1 MANQRENR
9 TFAPMKRFILML
21 MVMLGGTLGMQA
33 QELRALLLELDRCV
47 ERKQS
52 YRAERH
58 ERIDSLRQQMENAP
72 DALLMEVYEA
82 MVQAYSHFQ
91 TDSALFYLDKLNEL
105 QEVKDNPQKHTQV
118 ALERAEQLAI
128 MGAYSDAEVIVQKLN
143 TAEMEQKERTRY
155 YHVCRTI
162 YGWMAD
168 YMSSTPSLSKELR
181 HKTDL
186 YRDSIIQT
194 DSDPLSRDIVKAD
207 QLLAKGKAE
216 EAKRLIERYID
227 HVEKEQ
233 KSYVH
238 YILADVYRQKNNTKE
253 EMRHLA
259 LVAIE
264 DLRRGVTEYAAL
276 PLLAT
281 KLKEQGEV
289 ERAYNYLF
297 CSLED
302 ANFCNAKLRSM
313 EISEVFPIIEKS
325 YKQKERMARQTER
338 ALLLGVT
345 VMMIMLVLAVLYL
358 RSQMHKLTQTRHQ
371 LSIAN
376 DQLEQANRLL
386 GMRNDTLLESNTMLQ
401 QMDRVKEEYIALFLD
416 RCQKYLSA
424 LEKYRKSLLKLAKS
438 NQQSELMKKL
448 KDDALIEAEQEKLY
462 ADFDEAFLD
471 LHPHFVEKFN
481 ALLRPEERLT
491 PKRHERLN
499 TELRIFALI
508 RLGVTDTAQ
517 IAQFL
522 DYSMPTI
529 YNYRSRIRNK
539 SIYSKEEF
547 DKKLM
552 EL

>member
-1 MANQRENR
+1 
-9 TFAPMKRFILML
+9 
-21 MVMLGGTLGMQA
+21 
-33 QELRALLLELDRCV
+33 
-47 ERKQS
+47 
-52 YRAERH
+52 
-58 ERIDSLRQQMENAP
+58 
-72 DALLMEVYEA
+72 
-82 MVQAYSHFQ
+82 
-91 TDSALFYLDKLNEL
+91 
-105 QEVKDNPQKHTQV
+105 
-118 ALERAEQLAI
+118 
-128 MGAYSDAEVIVQKLN
+128 
-143 TAEMEQKERTRY
+143 
-155 YHVCRTI
+155 
-162 YGWMAD
+162 
-168 YMSSTPSLSKELR
+168 
-181 HKTDL
+181 
-186 YRDSIIQT
+186 
-194 DSDPLSRDIVKAD
+194 
-207 QLLAKGKAE
+207 
-216 EAKRLIERYID
+216 
-227 HVEKEQ
+227 
-233 KSYVH
+233 
-238 YILADVYRQKNNTKE
+238 
-253 EMRHLA
+253 
-259 LVAIE
+259 
-264 DLRRGVTEYAAL
+264 
-276 PLLAT
+276 
-281 KLKEQGEV
+281 
-289 ERAYNYLF
+289 
-297 CSLED
+297 
-302 ANFCNAKLRSM
+302 
-313 EISEVFPIIEKS
+313 
-325 YKQKERMARQTER
+325 
-338 ALLLGVT
+338 
-345 VMMIMLVLAVLYL
+345 MMIMLVLAVLYL

>member
-1 MANQRENR
+1 
-9 TFAPMKRFILML
+9 MKRLIIIFV
-21 MVMLGGTLGMQA
+21 VMLAGTFSIQA
-33 QELRALLLELDRCV
+33 QELRTLLLELDKCV
-47 ERKQS
+47 EKKET
-52 YRAERH
+52 YRAERY
-58 ERIDSLRQQMENAP
+58 ERIDSLRQQVETVQGAQ
-72 DALLMEVYEA
+72 LLEVYEA
-82 MVQAYSHFQ
+82 MYQTYSHFQ
-91 TDSALFYLDKLNEL
+91 TDSALFYLDKMNQLTEL
-105 QEVKDNPQKHTQV
+105 QEDPQKRTWV
-118 ALERAEQLAI
+118 ALNMAEQLAI
-128 MGAYSDAEVIVQKLN
+128 MGAYSDAEDKVKKLN
-143 TAEMEQKERTRY
+143 TTDMNQEERTRY

-186 YRDSIIQT
+186 YRDSIIST
-194 DSDPLSRDIVKAD
+194 DTDPLSRDIVRAD
-207 QLLAKGKAE
+207 HLLANGKRD
-216 EAKRLIERYID
+216 EAKQLIENYLP
-227 HVEKEQ
+227 HAEKEQ

-238 YILADVYRQKNNTKE
+238 YILSEIYRQQNNSTE
-253 EMRHLA
+253 QMRHLA

-264 DLRRGVTEYAAL
+264 DLKRGVTEYAAL

-297 CSLED
+297 CSMED
-302 ANFCNAKLRSM
+302 ANFCNAKLRTM

-325 YKQKERMARQTER
+325 YKQKERLARQTER
-338 ALLLGVT
+338 GLLLGVS
-345 VMMIMLVLAVLYL
+345 VMTIMLVLVVLYL
-358 RSQMHKLTQTRHQ
+358 RSQMHKLSQTRQQ
-371 LSIAN
+371 LSVAN

-386 GMRNDTLLESNTMLQ
+386 GQRNDTLQESNAMLQ

-416 RCQKYLSA
+416 RCRTYLSA

-438 NQQSELMKKL
+438 NQSAELMKKL
-448 KDDALIEAEQEKLY
+448 KDDTLIEEEQQKLY
-462 ADFDEAFLD
+462 NEFDEAFLD
-471 LHPHFVEKFN
+471 LHPDFVERFN

-529 YNYRSRIRNK
+529 YNYRSRIRSK
-539 SIYSKEEF
+539 SIYPKEEF
-547 DKKLM
+547 EEKLM

>member
-1 MANQRENR
+1 
-9 TFAPMKRFILML
+9 MKRLIIIFV
-21 MVMLGGTLGMQA
+21 VMLAVTFSIQA
-33 QELRALLLELDRCV
+33 QELRTLLLELDKCV
-47 ERKQS
+47 EKKET
-52 YRAERH
+52 YRAERY
-58 ERIDSLRQQMENAP
+58 ERIDSLRQQVETVQGAQ
-72 DALLMEVYEA
+72 LLEVYEA
-82 MVQAYSHFQ
+82 MYQTYSHFQ
-91 TDSALFYLDKLNEL
+91 TDSALFYLDKMNQLTEL
-105 QEVKDNPQKHTQV
+105 QEDPQKRTWV
-118 ALERAEQLAI
+118 ALNMAEQLAI
-128 MGAYSDAEVIVQKLN
+128 MGAYSDAEDKVKKLN
-143 TAEMEQKERTRY
+143 TTDMNQEERTRY

-186 YRDSIIQT
+186 YRDSIIST
-194 DSDPLSRDIVKAD
+194 DTDPLSRDIVRAD
-207 QLLAKGKAE
+207 HLLANGKRD
-216 EAKRLIERYID
+216 EAKQLIENYLP
-227 HVEKEQ
+227 HAEKEQ

-238 YILADVYRQKNNTKE
+238 FILSEIYRQQNNSTE
-253 EMRHLA
+253 QMRHLA

-264 DLRRGVTEYAAL
+264 DLKRGVTEYAAL

-297 CSLED
+297 CSMED
-302 ANFCNAKLRSM
+302 ANFCNAKLRTM

-325 YKQKERMARQTER
+325 YKQKERLARQTER
-338 ALLLGVT
+338 GLLLGVS
-345 VMMIMLVLAVLYL
+345 VMTIMLVLVVLYL
-358 RSQMHKLTQTRHQ
+358 RSQMHKLSQTRQQ
-371 LSIAN
+371 LSVAN

-386 GMRNDTLLESNTMLQ
+386 GQRNDTLQESNAMLQ

-416 RCQKYLSA
+416 RCRTYLSA

-438 NQQSELMKKL
+438 NQSAELMKKL
-448 KDDALIEAEQEKLY
+448 KDDTLIEEEQQKLY
-462 ADFDEAFLD
+462 NEFDEAFLD
-471 LHPHFVEKFN
+471 LHPHFVERFN

-529 YNYRSRIRNK
+529 YNYRSRIRSK
-539 SIYSKEEF
+539 SIYPKEEF
-547 DKKLM
+547 EEKLM

>member
-1 MANQRENR
+1 
-9 TFAPMKRFILML
+9 MKRFILML

>member
-1 MANQRENR
+1 
-9 TFAPMKRFILML
+9 MKRLIIIFV
-21 MVMLGGTLGMQA
+21 VMLAGTFSIQA
-33 QELRALLLELDRCV
+33 QELRTLLLELDKCV
-47 ERKQS
+47 EKKET

-58 ERIDSLRQQMENAP
+58 ERIDSLRQQVETVQGAQ
-72 DALLMEVYEA
+72 LLEVYEA
-82 MVQAYSHFQ
+82 MYQTYSHFQ
-91 TDSALFYLDKLNEL
+91 TDSALFYLDKMNQLTEL
-105 QEVKDNPQKHTQV
+105 QEDPQKRTWV
-118 ALERAEQLAI
+118 ALNMAEQLAI
-128 MGAYSDAEVIVQKLN
+128 MGAYSDAEDKVKKLN
-143 TAEMEQKERTRY
+143 TTDMNQEERTRY

-168 YMSSTPSLSKELR
+168 YLSSTPSLSKELR

-186 YRDSIIQT
+186 YRDSIIST
-194 DSDPLSRDIVKAD
+194 DTDPLSRDIVRAD
-207 QLLAKGKAE
+207 HLLANGKRDEAKQLLENYLPHA
-216 EAKRLIERYID
+216 
-227 HVEKEQ
+227 EKEQ

-238 YILADVYRQKNNTKE
+238 YILSEIYRQQNNSTE
-253 EMRHLA
+253 QMRHLA

-264 DLRRGVTEYAAL
+264 DLKRGVTEYAAL

-297 CSLED
+297 CSMED
-302 ANFCNAKLRSM
+302 ANFCNAKLRTM

-325 YKQKERMARQTER
+325 YKQKERLARQTER
-338 ALLLGVT
+338 GLLLGVS
-345 VMMIMLVLAVLYL
+345 VMTIMLVLVVLYL
-358 RSQMHKLTQTRHQ
+358 RSQMHKLSQTRQQ
-371 LSIAN
+371 LSVAN

-386 GMRNDTLLESNTMLQ
+386 GQRNDTLQESNAMLH

-416 RCQKYLSA
+416 RCRTYLSA

-438 NQQSELMKKL
+438 NQSAELMKKL
-448 KDDALIEAEQEKLY
+448 KDDTLIEEEQQKLY
-462 ADFDEAFLD
+462 NEFDEAFLD
-471 LHPHFVEKFN
+471 LHPHFVEGFN

-529 YNYRSRIRNK
+529 YNYRSRIRSK
-539 SIYSKEEF
+539 SIYPKEEF
-547 DKKLM
+547 EEKLM

>member
-1 MANQRENR
+1 
-9 TFAPMKRFILML
+9 MKRFILML

-143 TAEMEQKERTRY
+143 TAEMEQEERTRY

-313 EISEVFPIIEKS
+313 EISEMFPIIEKS

-471 LHPHFVEKFN
+471 LHPNFVEKFN

>member
-1 MANQRENR
+1 
-9 TFAPMKRFILML
+9 MKRLIIIFV
-21 MVMLGGTLGMQA
+21 VMLAGTFSIQA
-33 QELRALLLELDRCV
+33 QELRTLLLELDKCV
-47 ERKQS
+47 EKKET

-58 ERIDSLRQQMENAP
+58 ERIDSLRQQVETVQGAQ
-72 DALLMEVYEA
+72 LLEVYEA
-82 MVQAYSHFQ
+82 MYQTYSHFQ
-91 TDSALFYLDKLNEL
+91 TDSALFYLDKMNQLTEL
-105 QEVKDNPQKHTQV
+105 QEDPQKRTWV
-118 ALERAEQLAI
+118 ALNMAEQLAI
-128 MGAYSDAEVIVQKLN
+128 MGAYSDAEDKVKKLN
-143 TAEMEQKERTRY
+143 TTDMNQEERTRY

-186 YRDSIIQT
+186 YRDSIIST
-194 DSDPLSRDIVKAD
+194 DTDPLSRDIVRAD
-207 QLLAKGKAE
+207 HLLANGKRD
-216 EAKRLIERYID
+216 EAKQLIENYLP
-227 HVEKEQ
+227 HAEKEQ

-238 YILADVYRQKNNTKE
+238 YILSEIYRQQNNSTE
-253 EMRHLA
+253 QMRHLA

-264 DLRRGVTEYAAL
+264 DLKRGVTEYAAL

-297 CSLED
+297 CSMED
-302 ANFCNAKLRSM
+302 ANFCNAKLRTM

-325 YKQKERMARQTER
+325 YKQKERLARQTER
-338 ALLLGVT
+338 GLLLGVS
-345 VMMIMLVLAVLYL
+345 VMTIMLVLVVLYL
-358 RSQMHKLTQTRHQ
+358 RSQMHKLSQTRQQ
-371 LSIAN
+371 LSVAN

-386 GMRNDTLLESNTMLQ
+386 GQRNDTLQESNAMLH

-416 RCQKYLSA
+416 RCRTYLSA

-438 NQQSELMKKL
+438 NQSAELMKKL
-448 KDDALIEAEQEKLY
+448 KDDTLIEEEQQKLY
-462 ADFDEAFLD
+462 NEFDEAFLD
-471 LHPHFVEKFN
+471 LHPDFVERFN

-529 YNYRSRIRNK
+529 YNYRSRIRSK
-539 SIYSKEEF
+539 SIYPKEEF
-547 DKKLM
+547 EEKLM

>member
-1 MANQRENR
+1 
-9 TFAPMKRFILML
+9 MKRFILML

-58 ERIDSLRQQMENAP
+58 ERIDSLRRQMENAP

-143 TAEMEQKERTRY
+143 TAEMEQEERTRY

>member
-1 MANQRENR
+1 
-9 TFAPMKRFILML
+9 MKRLIIIFV
-21 MVMLGGTLGMQA
+21 VMLAGTFSIQA
-33 QELRALLLELDRCV
+33 QELRTLLLELDKCV
-47 ERKQS
+47 EKKET

-58 ERIDSLRQQMENAP
+58 ERIDSLRQQVETVQGAQ
-72 DALLMEVYEA
+72 LLEVYEA
-82 MVQAYSHFQ
+82 MYQTYSHFQ
-91 TDSALFYLDKLNEL
+91 TDSALFYLDKMNQLTEL
-105 QEVKDNPQKHTQV
+105 QEDPQKRTWV
-118 ALERAEQLAI
+118 ALNMAEQLAI
-128 MGAYSDAEVIVQKLN
+128 MGAYSDAEDKVKKLN
-143 TAEMEQKERTRY
+143 TTDMNQEERTRY

-186 YRDSIIQT
+186 YRDSIIST
-194 DSDPLSRDIVKAD
+194 DTDPLSRDIVRAD
-207 QLLAKGKAE
+207 HLLANGKRD
-216 EAKRLIERYID
+216 EAKQLIENYLP
-227 HVEKEQ
+227 HAEKEQ

-238 YILADVYRQKNNTKE
+238 YILSEIYRQQNNSTE
-253 EMRHLA
+253 QMRHLA

-264 DLRRGVTEYAAL
+264 DLKRGVTEYAAL

-297 CSLED
+297 CSMED
-302 ANFCNAKLRSM
+302 ANFCNAKLRTM

-325 YKQKERMARQTER
+325 YKQKERLARQTER
-338 ALLLGVT
+338 GLLLGVS
-345 VMMIMLVLAVLYL
+345 VMTIMLVLVVLYL
-358 RSQMHKLTQTRHQ
+358 RSQMHKLSQTRQQ
-371 LSIAN
+371 LSVAN
-376 DQLEQANRLL
+376 DQLEQANWLL
-386 GMRNDTLLESNTMLQ
+386 GQRNDTLQESNAMLQ

-416 RCQKYLSA
+416 RCRTYLSA

-438 NQQSELMKKL
+438 NQSAELMKKL
-448 KDDALIEAEQEKLY
+448 KDDTLIEEEQQKLY
-462 ADFDEAFLD
+462 NEFDEAFLD
-471 LHPHFVEKFN
+471 LHPHFVERFN

-529 YNYRSRIRNK
+529 YNYRSRIRSK
-539 SIYSKEEF
+539 SIYPKEEF
-547 DKKLM
+547 EEKLM

>member
-1 MANQRENR
+1 
-9 TFAPMKRFILML
+9 MKRLIIIFV
-21 MVMLGGTLGMQA
+21 VMLAGTFSIQA
-33 QELRALLLELDRCV
+33 QELRTLLLELDKCV
-47 ERKQS
+47 EKKET
-52 YRAERH
+52 YRAERY
-58 ERIDSLRQQMENAP
+58 ERIDSLRQQVETVQGAQ
-72 DALLMEVYEA
+72 LLEVYEA
-82 MVQAYSHFQ
+82 MYQTYSHFQ
-91 TDSALFYLDKLNEL
+91 TDSALFYLDKMNQLTEL
-105 QEVKDNPQKHTQV
+105 QEDPQKRTWV
-118 ALERAEQLAI
+118 ALNMAEQLAI
-128 MGAYSDAEVIVQKLN
+128 MGAYSDAEDKVKKLN
-143 TAEMEQKERTRY
+143 TTDMNQEERTRY

-168 YMSSTPSLSKELR
+168 YMSSTTSLSKELR

-186 YRDSIIQT
+186 YRDSIIST
-194 DSDPLSRDIVKAD
+194 DTDPLSRDIVRAD
-207 QLLAKGKAE
+207 HLLANGKRD
-216 EAKRLIERYID
+216 EAKQLIENYLP
-227 HVEKEQ
+227 HAEKEQ

-238 YILADVYRQKNNTKE
+238 FILSEIYRQQNNSTE
-253 EMRHLA
+253 QMRHLA

-264 DLRRGVTEYAAL
+264 DLKRGVTEYAAL

-297 CSLED
+297 CSMED
-302 ANFCNAKLRSM
+302 ANFCNAKLRTM

-325 YKQKERMARQTER
+325 YKQKERLARQTER
-338 ALLLGVT
+338 GLLLGVS
-345 VMMIMLVLAVLYL
+345 VMTIMLVLVVLYL
-358 RSQMHKLTQTRHQ
+358 RSQMHKLSQTRQQ
-371 LSIAN
+371 LSVAN

-386 GMRNDTLLESNTMLQ
+386 GQRNDTLQESNAMLQ

-416 RCQKYLSA
+416 RCRTYLSA

-438 NQQSELMKKL
+438 NQSAELMKKL
-448 KDDALIEAEQEKLY
+448 KDDTLIEEEQQKLY
-462 ADFDEAFLD
+462 NEFDEAFLD
-471 LHPHFVEKFN
+471 LHPHFVERFN

-508 RLGVTDTAQ
+508 RLGVTDMAQ

-529 YNYRSRIRNK
+529 YNYRSRIRSK
-539 SIYSKEEF
+539 SIYPKEEF
-547 DKKLM
+547 EEKLM

>member
-1 MANQRENR
+1 
-9 TFAPMKRFILML
+9 MKRLIIIFV
-21 MVMLGGTLGMQA
+21 VMLAGTFSIQA
-33 QELRALLLELDRCV
+33 QELRTLLLELDKCV
-47 ERKQS
+47 EKKET

-58 ERIDSLRQQMENAP
+58 ERIDSLRQQVETVQGAQ
-72 DALLMEVYEA
+72 LLEVYEA
-82 MVQAYSHFQ
+82 MYQTYSHFQ
-91 TDSALFYLDKLNEL
+91 TDSALFYLDKMNQLTEL
-105 QEVKDNPQKHTQV
+105 QEDPQKRTWV
-118 ALERAEQLAI
+118 ALNMAEQLAI
-128 MGAYSDAEVIVQKLN
+128 MGAYSDAEDKVKKLN
-143 TAEMEQKERTRY
+143 TTDMNQEERTRY

-186 YRDSIIQT
+186 YRDSIIST
-194 DSDPLSRDIVKAD
+194 DTDPLSRDIVRAD
-207 QLLAKGKAE
+207 HLLANGKRD
-216 EAKRLIERYID
+216 EAKQLIENYLP
-227 HVEKEQ
+227 HAEKEQ

-238 YILADVYRQKNNTKE
+238 YILSEIYRQQNNSTE
-253 EMRHLA
+253 QMRHLA

-264 DLRRGVTEYAAL
+264 DLKRGVTEYAAL
-276 PLLAT
+276 PLLST

-297 CSLED
+297 CSMED
-302 ANFCNAKLRSM
+302 ANFCNAKLRTM

-325 YKQKERMARQTER
+325 YKQKERLARQTER
-338 ALLLGVT
+338 GLLLGVS
-345 VMMIMLVLAVLYL
+345 VMTIMLVLVVLYL
-358 RSQMHKLTQTRHQ
+358 RSQMHKLSQTRQQ
-371 LSIAN
+371 LSVAN

-386 GMRNDTLLESNTMLQ
+386 GQRNDTLQESNAMLQ

-416 RCQKYLSA
+416 RCRTYLSA

-438 NQQSELMKKL
+438 NQSAELMKKL
-448 KDDALIEAEQEKLY
+448 KDDTLIEEEQQKLY
-462 ADFDEAFLD
+462 NEFDEAFLD
-471 LHPHFVEKFN
+471 LHPHFVERFN

-529 YNYRSRIRNK
+529 YNYRSRIRSK
-539 SIYSKEEF
+539 SIYPKEEF
-547 DKKLM
+547 EEKLM

>member
-1 MANQRENR
+1 
-9 TFAPMKRFILML
+9 MKRLIIIFV
-21 MVMLGGTLGMQA
+21 VMLAGTFSIQA
-33 QELRALLLELDRCV
+33 QELRTLLLELDKCV
-47 ERKQS
+47 EKKET

-58 ERIDSLRQQMENAP
+58 ERIDSLRQQVETVQGAQ
-72 DALLMEVYEA
+72 LLEVYEA
-82 MVQAYSHFQ
+82 MYQTYSHFQ
-91 TDSALFYLDKLNEL
+91 TDSALFYLDKMNQLTEL
-105 QEVKDNPQKHTQV
+105 QEDPQKRTWV
-118 ALERAEQLAI
+118 ALNMAEQLAI
-128 MGAYSDAEVIVQKLN
+128 MGAYSDAEDKVKKLN
-143 TAEMEQKERTRY
+143 TTDMNQEVRTRY

-181 HKTDL
+181 HKIDL
-186 YRDSIIQT
+186 YRDSIINT
-194 DSDPLSRDIVKAD
+194 DTDPLSRDIVRAD
-207 QLLAKGKAE
+207 HLLANGKGE
-216 EAKRLIERYID
+216 EAKQLIEK
-227 HVEKEQ
+227 HLSHAEKEQ
-233 KSYVH
+233 KSYLH
-238 YILADVYRQKNNTKE
+238 YILAGIYRQQKNTKE
-253 EMRHLA
+253 EMRQLA

-264 DLRRGVTEYAAL
+264 DLHRGVTEYAAL

-297 CSLED
+297 CSMED

-325 YKQKERMARQTER
+325 YKQKERLARQTER
-338 ALLLGVT
+338 GLLLGVS
-345 VMMIMLVLAVLYL
+345 VMTIMLVLAVLYL
-358 RSQMHKLTQTRHQ
+358 RSQMHKLTLTRHQ

-376 DQLEQANRLL
+376 DQLEEANRLL
-386 GMRNDTLLESNTMLQ
+386 GMRNDTLQESNTMLQ

-416 RCQKYLSA
+416 RCRTYLSA

-438 NQQSELMKKL
+438 NQNAELMKKL
-448 KDDALIEAEQEKLY
+448 KDDTLIEHEQQKLY
-462 ADFDEAFLD
+462 NDFDEAFLD
-471 LHPHFVEKFN
+471 LHPRFVEKFN

-529 YNYRSRIRNK
+529 YNYRSRIRSK
-539 SIYSKEEF
+539 SIYPKEEF
-547 DKKLM
+547 EEKLM

>member
-1 MANQRENR
+1 
-9 TFAPMKRFILML
+9 MKRLIIIFV
-21 MVMLGGTLGMQA
+21 VMLAGTFSIQA
-33 QELRALLLELDRCV
+33 QELRTLLLELDKCV
-47 ERKQS
+47 EKKET

-58 ERIDSLRQQMENAP
+58 ERIDSLRQQVETVQGAQ
-72 DALLMEVYEA
+72 LLEVYEA
-82 MVQAYSHFQ
+82 MYQTYSHFQ
-91 TDSALFYLDKLNEL
+91 TDSALFYLDKMNQLTEL
-105 QEVKDNPQKHTQV
+105 QEDPQKRTWV
-118 ALERAEQLAI
+118 ALNMAEQLAI
-128 MGAYSDAEVIVQKLN
+128 MGAYSDAEDKVKKLN
-143 TAEMEQKERTRY
+143 TTDMNQEERTRY

-186 YRDSIIQT
+186 YRDSIIST
-194 DSDPLSRDIVKAD
+194 DTDPLSRDIVRAD
-207 QLLAKGKAE
+207 HLLANGKRD
-216 EAKRLIERYID
+216 EAKQLIENYLP
-227 HVEKEQ
+227 HAEKEQ
-233 KSYVH
+233 KCYVH
-238 YILADVYRQKNNTKE
+238 YILSEIYRQQNNSTE
-253 EMRHLA
+253 QMRHLA

-264 DLRRGVTEYAAL
+264 DLKRGVTEYAAL
-276 PLLAT
+276 PLLST

-297 CSLED
+297 CSMED
-302 ANFCNAKLRSM
+302 ANFCNAKLRTM

-325 YKQKERMARQTER
+325 YKQKERLARQTER
-338 ALLLGVT
+338 GLLLGVS
-345 VMMIMLVLAVLYL
+345 VMTIMLVLVVLYL
-358 RSQMHKLTQTRHQ
+358 RSQMHKLSQTRQQ
-371 LSIAN
+371 LSVAN

-386 GMRNDTLLESNTMLQ
+386 GQRNDTLQESNAMLH

-416 RCQKYLSA
+416 RCRTYLSA

-438 NQQSELMKKL
+438 NQSAELMKKL
-448 KDDALIEAEQEKLY
+448 KDDTLIEEEQQKLY
-462 ADFDEAFLD
+462 NEFDEAFLD
-471 LHPHFVEKFN
+471 LHPHFVERFN

-529 YNYRSRIRNK
+529 YNYRSRIRSK
-539 SIYSKEEF
+539 SIYPKEEF
-547 DKKLM
+547 EEKLM

>member
-1 MANQRENR
+1 
-9 TFAPMKRFILML
+9 MKRLIIIFV
-21 MVMLGGTLGMQA
+21 VMLAGIFSIQA
-33 QELRALLLELDRCV
+33 QELRTLLLELDKCV
-47 ERKQS
+47 EKKET

-58 ERIDSLRQQMENAP
+58 ERIDSLSQQVETVQGAQ
-72 DALLMEVYEA
+72 LLEVYEA
-82 MVQAYSHFQ
+82 MYQTYSHFQ
-91 TDSALFYLDKLNEL
+91 TDSALFYLDKMNQLTKL
-105 QEVKDNPQKHTQV
+105 QEDPQKRTWV
-118 ALERAEQLAI
+118 ALNMAEQLAI
-128 MGAYSDAEVIVQKLN
+128 MGAYSDAEDKVKKLN
-143 TAEMEQKERTRY
+143 TTDMNQEERTRY

-186 YRDSIIQT
+186 YRDSIIST
-194 DSDPLSRDIVKAD
+194 DTDPLSRDIVRAD
-207 QLLAKGKAE
+207 HLLANGKRD
-216 EAKRLIERYID
+216 EAKQLIENYLP
-227 HVEKEQ
+227 HAEKEQ
-233 KSYVH
+233 KCYVH
-238 YILADVYRQKNNTKE
+238 YILSEIYRQQNNSTE
-253 EMRHLA
+253 QMRHLA

-264 DLRRGVTEYAAL
+264 DLKRGVTEYAAL

-297 CSLED
+297 CSMED
-302 ANFCNAKLRSM
+302 ANFCNAKLRTM

-325 YKQKERMARQTER
+325 YKQKERLARQTER
-338 ALLLGVT
+338 GLLLGVS
-345 VMMIMLVLAVLYL
+345 VMTIMLVLVVLYL
-358 RSQMHKLTQTRHQ
+358 RSQMHKLSQTRQQ
-371 LSIAN
+371 LSVAN

-386 GMRNDTLLESNTMLQ
+386 GQRNDTLQESNAMLQ

-416 RCQKYLSA
+416 RCRTYLSA

-438 NQQSELMKKL
+438 NQSAELMKKL
-448 KDDALIEAEQEKLY
+448 KDDTLIEEEQQKLY
-462 ADFDEAFLD
+462 NEFDEAFLD
-471 LHPHFVEKFN
+471 LHPDFVERFN

-529 YNYRSRIRNK
+529 YNYRSRIRSK
-539 SIYSKEEF
+539 SIYPKEEF
-547 DKKLM
+547 EEKLM

>member
-1 MANQRENR
+1 
-9 TFAPMKRFILML
+9 
-21 MVMLGGTLGMQA
+21 MQA

-143 TAEMEQKERTRY
+143 TAEMEQEERTRY

-313 EISEVFPIIEKS
+313 EISEMFPIIEKS

>member
-1 MANQRENR
+1 
-9 TFAPMKRFILML
+9 MKRLIIIFV
-21 MVMLGGTLGMQA
+21 VMLAGTFSIQA
-33 QELRALLLELDRCV
+33 QELRTLLLELDKCV
-47 ERKQS
+47 EKKET

-58 ERIDSLRQQMENAP
+58 ERIDSLRQQVETVQGAQ
-72 DALLMEVYEA
+72 LLEVYEA
-82 MVQAYSHFQ
+82 MYQTYSHFQ
-91 TDSALFYLDKLNEL
+91 TDSALFYLDKMNQLTEL
-105 QEVKDNPQKHTQV
+105 QEDPQKRTWV
-118 ALERAEQLAI
+118 ALNMAEQLAI
-128 MGAYSDAEVIVQKLN
+128 MGAYSDAEDKVKKLN
-143 TAEMEQKERTRY
+143 TTDMNQEERTRY

-186 YRDSIIQT
+186 YRDSIIST
-194 DSDPLSRDIVKAD
+194 DTDPLSRDIVRAD
-207 QLLAKGKAE
+207 HLLANGKRD
-216 EAKRLIERYID
+216 EAKQLIENYLP
-227 HVEKEQ
+227 HAEKEQ

-238 YILADVYRQKNNTKE
+238 YILSEIYRQQNNSTE
-253 EMRHLA
+253 QMRHLA

-264 DLRRGVTEYAAL
+264 DLKRGVTEYAAL

-297 CSLED
+297 CSMED
-302 ANFCNAKLRSM
+302 ANFCNAKLRTM

-325 YKQKERMARQTER
+325 YKQKERLARQTER
-338 ALLLGVT
+338 GLLLGVS
-345 VMMIMLVLAVLYL
+345 VMTIMLVLVVLYL
-358 RSQMHKLTQTRHQ
+358 RSQMHKLSQTRQQ
-371 LSIAN
+371 LSVAN

-386 GMRNDTLLESNTMLQ
+386 GQRNDTLQESNTMLH

-416 RCQKYLSA
+416 RCRTYLSA

-438 NQQSELMKKL
+438 NQSAELMKKL
-448 KDDALIEAEQEKLY
+448 KDDTLIEEEQQKLY
-462 ADFDEAFLD
+462 NEFDEAFLD
-471 LHPHFVEKFN
+471 LHPHFVERFN

-529 YNYRSRIRNK
+529 YNYRSRIRSK
-539 SIYSKEEF
+539 SIYPKEEF
-547 DKKLM
+547 EEKLM

>member
-1 MANQRENR
+1 
-9 TFAPMKRFILML
+9 MKRFILML

-58 ERIDSLRQQMENAP
+58 ERIDSLRRQMENAP

-143 TAEMEQKERTRY
+143 TAEMEQEERTRY

-313 EISEVFPIIEKS
+313 EISEMFPIIEKS

-471 LHPHFVEKFN
+471 LHPNFVEKFN
-481 ALLRPEERLT
+481 ALLHPEERII

>member
-1 MANQRENR
+1 MLAG
-9 TFAPMKRFILML
+9 TFSI
-21 MVMLGGTLGMQA
+21 QA
-33 QELRALLLELDRCV
+33 QELRTLLLELDKCV
-47 ERKQS
+47 EKKET

-58 ERIDSLRQQMENAP
+58 ERIDSLRQQVETVQGAQ
-72 DALLMEVYEA
+72 LLEVYEA
-82 MVQAYSHFQ
+82 MYQTYSHFQ
-91 TDSALFYLDKLNEL
+91 TDSALFYLDKMNQLTEL
-105 QEVKDNPQKHTQV
+105 QDDPQKRTWV
-118 ALERAEQLAI
+118 ALNMAEQLAI
-128 MGAYSDAEVIVQKLN
+128 MGAYSDAEDKVKKLN
-143 TAEMEQKERTRY
+143 TTDMNQEERTRY

-186 YRDSIIQT
+186 YRDSIIST
-194 DSDPLSRDIVKAD
+194 DTDPLSRDIVRAD
-207 QLLAKGKAE
+207 HLLANGKRD
-216 EAKRLIERYID
+216 EAKQLIENYLPYA
-227 HVEKEQ
+227 EKEQ

-238 YILADVYRQKNNTKE
+238 YILSEIYRQQNNSTE
-253 EMRHLA
+253 QMRHLA

-264 DLRRGVTEYAAL
+264 DLKRGVTEYAAL

-297 CSLED
+297 CSMED
-302 ANFCNAKLRSM
+302 ANFCNAKLRTM

-325 YKQKERMARQTER
+325 YKQKERLARQTER
-338 ALLLGVT
+338 GLLLGVS
-345 VMMIMLVLAVLYL
+345 VMTIMLVLVVLYL
-358 RSQMHKLTQTRHQ
+358 RSQMHKLSQTRQQ
-371 LSIAN
+371 LSVAN

-386 GMRNDTLLESNTMLQ
+386 GQRNDTLQESNAMLQ

-416 RCQKYLSA
+416 RCRTYLSA

-438 NQQSELMKKL
+438 NQSAELMKKL
-448 KDDALIEAEQEKLY
+448 KDDTLIEEEQQKLY
-462 ADFDEAFLD
+462 NEFDEAFLD
-471 LHPHFVEKFN
+471 LHPHFVERFN

-529 YNYRSRIRNK
+529 YNYRSRIRSK
-539 SIYSKEEF
+539 SIYPKEEF
-547 DKKLM
+547 EEKLM

>member
-1 MANQRENR
+1 
-9 TFAPMKRFILML
+9 MKRLIIIFV
-21 MVMLGGTLGMQA
+21 VMLAGTFSIQA
-33 QELRALLLELDRCV
+33 QELRTLLLELDKCV
-47 ERKQS
+47 EKKET

-58 ERIDSLRQQMENAP
+58 ERIDSLRQQVETVQGAQ
-72 DALLMEVYEA
+72 LLEVYEA
-82 MVQAYSHFQ
+82 MYQTYSHFQ
-91 TDSALFYLDKLNEL
+91 TDSALFYLDKMNQLTEL
-105 QEVKDNPQKHTQV
+105 QEDPQKRTWV
-118 ALERAEQLAI
+118 ALNMAEQLAI
-128 MGAYSDAEVIVQKLN
+128 MGAYSDAEDKVKKLN
-143 TAEMEQKERTRY
+143 TTDMNQEERTRY

-168 YMSSTPSLSKELR
+168 YLSSTPSLSKELR

-186 YRDSIIQT
+186 YRDSIIST
-194 DSDPLSRDIVKAD
+194 DTDPLSRDIVRAD
-207 QLLAKGKAE
+207 HLLANGKRD
-216 EAKRLIERYID
+216 EAKQLIENYLP
-227 HVEKEQ
+227 HAEKEQ

-238 YILADVYRQKNNTKE
+238 YILSEIYRQQNNSTE
-253 EMRHLA
+253 QMRHLA

-264 DLRRGVTEYAAL
+264 DLKRGVTEYAAL

-297 CSLED
+297 CSMED
-302 ANFCNAKLRSM
+302 ANFCNAKLRTM

-325 YKQKERMARQTER
+325 YKQKERLARQTER
-338 ALLLGVT
+338 GLLLGVS
-345 VMMIMLVLAVLYL
+345 VMTIMLVLVVLYL
-358 RSQMHKLTQTRHQ
+358 RSQMHKLSQTRQQ
-371 LSIAN
+371 LSVAN

-386 GMRNDTLLESNTMLQ
+386 GQRNDTLQESNAMLH

-416 RCQKYLSA
+416 RCRTYLSA

-438 NQQSELMKKL
+438 NQSAELMKKL
-448 KDDALIEAEQEKLY
+448 KDDTLIEEEQQKLY
-462 ADFDEAFLD
+462 NEFDEAFLD
-471 LHPHFVEKFN
+471 LHPHFVERFN

-529 YNYRSRIRNK
+529 YNYRSRIRSK
-539 SIYSKEEF
+539 SIYPKEEF
-547 DKKLM
+547 EEKLM

>member
-1 MANQRENR
+1 
-9 TFAPMKRFILML
+9 MKRLIIIFV
-21 MVMLGGTLGMQA
+21 VMLAGTFSIQA
-33 QELRALLLELDRCV
+33 QELRTLLLELDKCV
-47 ERKQS
+47 EKKET

-58 ERIDSLRQQMENAP
+58 ERIDSLRQQVETVQGAQ
-72 DALLMEVYEA
+72 LLEVYEA
-82 MVQAYSHFQ
+82 MYQTYSHFQ
-91 TDSALFYLDKLNEL
+91 TDSALFYLDKMNQLTEL
-105 QEVKDNPQKHTQV
+105 QEDPQKRTWV
-118 ALERAEQLAI
+118 ALNMAEQLAI
-128 MGAYSDAEVIVQKLN
+128 MGAYSDAEDKVKKLN
-143 TAEMEQKERTRY
+143 TTDMNQEERTRY

-186 YRDSIIQT
+186 YRDSIIST
-194 DSDPLSRDIVKAD
+194 DTDPLSRDIVRAD
-207 QLLAKGKAE
+207 HLLANGKRDEAKQLLENYLPHA
-216 EAKRLIERYID
+216 
-227 HVEKEQ
+227 EKEQ

-238 YILADVYRQKNNTKE
+238 YILSEIYRQQNNSTE
-253 EMRHLA
+253 QMRHLA

-264 DLRRGVTEYAAL
+264 DLKRGVTEYAAL

-297 CSLED
+297 CSMED
-302 ANFCNAKLRSM
+302 ANFCNAKLRTM

-325 YKQKERMARQTER
+325 YKQKERLARQTER
-338 ALLLGVT
+338 GLLLGVS
-345 VMMIMLVLAVLYL
+345 VMTIMLVLVVLYL
-358 RSQMHKLTQTRHQ
+358 RSQMHKLSQTRQQ
-371 LSIAN
+371 LSVAN

-386 GMRNDTLLESNTMLQ
+386 GQRNDTLQESNAMLH

-416 RCQKYLSA
+416 RCRTYLSA

-438 NQQSELMKKL
+438 NQSAELMKKL
-448 KDDALIEAEQEKLY
+448 KDDTLIEEEQQKLY
-462 ADFDEAFLD
+462 NEFDEAFLD
-471 LHPHFVEKFN
+471 LHPHFVEGFN

-529 YNYRSRIRNK
+529 YNYRSRIRSK
-539 SIYSKEEF
+539 SIYPKEEF
-547 DKKLM
+547 EEKLM

>member
-1 MANQRENR
+1 
-9 TFAPMKRFILML
+9 MKRLIIIFV
-21 MVMLGGTLGMQA
+21 VMLAGTFSIQA
-33 QELRALLLELDRCV
+33 QELRTLLLELDKCV
-47 ERKQS
+47 EKKET
-52 YRAERH
+52 YRAHRH
-58 ERIDSLRQQMENAP
+58 ERIDSLRQQVETVQGAQ
-72 DALLMEVYEA
+72 LLEVYEA
-82 MVQAYSHFQ
+82 MYQTYSHFQ
-91 TDSALFYLDKLNEL
+91 TDSALFYLDKMNQLTEL
-105 QEVKDNPQKHTQV
+105 QEDPQKRTWV
-118 ALERAEQLAI
+118 ALNMAEQLAI
-128 MGAYSDAEVIVQKLN
+128 MGAYSDAEDKVKKLN
-143 TAEMEQKERTRY
+143 TTDMNQEVRTRY

-181 HKTDL
+181 HKIDL
-186 YRDSIIQT
+186 YRDSIINT
-194 DSDPLSRDIVKAD
+194 DTDPLSRDIVRAD
-207 QLLAKGKAE
+207 HLLANGKGE
-216 EAKRLIERYID
+216 EAKQLIEK
-227 HVEKEQ
+227 HLSHAEKEQ
-233 KSYVH
+233 KSYLH
-238 YILADVYRQKNNTKE
+238 YILAGIYRQQKNTKE
-253 EMRHLA
+253 EMRQLA

-264 DLRRGVTEYAAL
+264 DLHRGVTEYAAL

-297 CSLED
+297 CSMED

-325 YKQKERMARQTER
+325 YKQKERLARQTER
-338 ALLLGVT
+338 GLLLGVS
-345 VMMIMLVLAVLYL
+345 VMTIMLVLAVLYL
-358 RSQMHKLTQTRHQ
+358 RSQMHKLTLTRHQ

-376 DQLEQANRLL
+376 DQLEEANRLL
-386 GMRNDTLLESNTMLQ
+386 GMRNDTLQESNTMLQ

-416 RCQKYLSA
+416 RCRTYLSA

-438 NQQSELMKKL
+438 NQNAELMKKL
-448 KDDALIEAEQEKLY
+448 KDDTLIEHEQQKLY
-462 ADFDEAFLD
+462 NDFDEAFLD
-471 LHPHFVEKFN
+471 LHPRFVEKFN

-529 YNYRSRIRNK
+529 YNYRSRIRSK
-539 SIYSKEEF
+539 SIYPKEEF
-547 DKKLM
+547 EEKLM

>member
-1 MANQRENR
+1 
-9 TFAPMKRFILML
+9 MKRLIIIFV
-21 MVMLGGTLGMQA
+21 VMLAGTFSIQA
-33 QELRALLLELDRCV
+33 QELRTLLLELDKCV
-47 ERKQS
+47 EKKET

-58 ERIDSLRQQMENAP
+58 ERIDSLRQQVETVQGAQ
-72 DALLMEVYEA
+72 LLEVYEA
-82 MVQAYSHFQ
+82 MYQTYSHFQ
-91 TDSALFYLDKLNEL
+91 TDSALFYLDKMNQLTEL
-105 QEVKDNPQKHTQV
+105 QEDPQKRTWV
-118 ALERAEQLAI
+118 ALNMAEQLAI
-128 MGAYSDAEVIVQKLN
+128 MGAYSDAEDKVKKLN
-143 TAEMEQKERTRY
+143 TTDMNQEERTRY

-186 YRDSIIQT
+186 YRDSIIST
-194 DSDPLSRDIVKAD
+194 DTDPLSRDIVRAD
-207 QLLAKGKAE
+207 HLLANGKRD
-216 EAKRLIERYID
+216 EAKQLIENCLP
-227 HVEKEQ
+227 HAEKEQ

-238 YILADVYRQKNNTKE
+238 YILSEIYRQQNNSTE
-253 EMRHLA
+253 QMRHLA

-264 DLRRGVTEYAAL
+264 DLKRGVTEYAAL
-276 PLLAT
+276 PLLST

-297 CSLED
+297 CSMED
-302 ANFCNAKLRSM
+302 ANFCNAKLRTM

-325 YKQKERMARQTER
+325 YKQKERLARQTER
-338 ALLLGVT
+338 GLLLGVS
-345 VMMIMLVLAVLYL
+345 VMTIMLVLVVLYL
-358 RSQMHKLTQTRHQ
+358 RSQMHKLSQTRQQ
-371 LSIAN
+371 LSVAN

-386 GMRNDTLLESNTMLQ
+386 GQRNDTLQESNAMLQ

-416 RCQKYLSA
+416 RCRTYLSA

-438 NQQSELMKKL
+438 NQSAELMKKL
-448 KDDALIEAEQEKLY
+448 KDDTLIEEEQQKLY
-462 ADFDEAFLD
+462 NEFDEAFLD
-471 LHPHFVEKFN
+471 LHPHFVERFN

-529 YNYRSRIRNK
+529 YNYRSRIRSK
-539 SIYSKEEF
+539 SIYPKEEF
-547 DKKLM
+547 EEKLM

>member
-1 MANQRENR
+1 
-9 TFAPMKRFILML
+9 MKRLIIIFV
-21 MVMLGGTLGMQA
+21 VMLAGTFSIQA
-33 QELRALLLELDRCV
+33 QELRTLLLELDKCV
-47 ERKQS
+47 EKKET

-58 ERIDSLRQQMENAP
+58 ERIDSLRQQVETVQGAQ
-72 DALLMEVYEA
+72 LLEVYEA
-82 MVQAYSHFQ
+82 MYQTYSHFQ
-91 TDSALFYLDKLNEL
+91 TDSALFYLDKMNQLTEL
-105 QEVKDNPQKHTQV
+105 QEDPQKRTWV
-118 ALERAEQLAI
+118 ALNMAEQLAI
-128 MGAYSDAEVIVQKLN
+128 MGAYSDAEDKVKKLN
-143 TAEMEQKERTRY
+143 TTDMNQEERTRY

-186 YRDSIIQT
+186 YRDSIIST
-194 DSDPLSRDIVKAD
+194 DTDPLSRDIVRAD
-207 QLLAKGKAE
+207 HLLANGKRD
-216 EAKRLIERYID
+216 EAKQLIENCLP
-227 HVEKEQ
+227 HAEKEQ

-238 YILADVYRQKNNTKE
+238 YILSEIYRQQNNSTE
-253 EMRHLA
+253 QMRHLA

-264 DLRRGVTEYAAL
+264 DLKRGVTEYAAL
-276 PLLAT
+276 PLLST
-281 KLKEQGEV
+281 ILKEQGEV

-297 CSLED
+297 CSMED
-302 ANFCNAKLRSM
+302 ANFCNAKLRTM

-325 YKQKERMARQTER
+325 YKQKERLARQTER
-338 ALLLGVT
+338 GLLLGVS
-345 VMMIMLVLAVLYL
+345 VMTIMLVLVVLYL
-358 RSQMHKLTQTRHQ
+358 RSQMHKLSQTRQQ
-371 LSIAN
+371 LSVAN

-386 GMRNDTLLESNTMLQ
+386 GQRNDTLQESNAMLQ

-416 RCQKYLSA
+416 RCRTYLSA

-438 NQQSELMKKL
+438 NQSAELMKKL
-448 KDDALIEAEQEKLY
+448 KDDTLIEEEQQKLY
-462 ADFDEAFLD
+462 NEFDEAFLD
-471 LHPHFVEKFN
+471 LHPDFVERFN

-529 YNYRSRIRNK
+529 YNYRSRIRSK
-539 SIYSKEEF
+539 SIYPKEEF
-547 DKKLM
+547 EEKLM

>member
-1 MANQRENR
+1 
-9 TFAPMKRFILML
+9 MKRLIIIFV
-21 MVMLGGTLGMQA
+21 VMLAGTFSIQA
-33 QELRALLLELDRCV
+33 QELRTLLLELDKCV
-47 ERKQS
+47 EKKET

-58 ERIDSLRQQMENAP
+58 ERIDSLRQQVETVQGAQ
-72 DALLMEVYEA
+72 LLEVYEA
-82 MVQAYSHFQ
+82 MYQTYSHFQ
-91 TDSALFYLDKLNEL
+91 TDSALFYLDKMNQLTEL
-105 QEVKDNPQKHTQV
+105 QEDPQKRTWV
-118 ALERAEQLAI
+118 ALNMAEQLAI
-128 MGAYSDAEVIVQKLN
+128 MGAYSDAEDKVKKLN
-143 TAEMEQKERTRY
+143 TTDMNQEERTRY

-186 YRDSIIQT
+186 YRDSIIST
-194 DSDPLSRDIVKAD
+194 DTDPLSRDIVRAD
-207 QLLAKGKAE
+207 HLLANGKRD
-216 EAKRLIERYID
+216 EAKQLIENCLP
-227 HVEKEQ
+227 HAEKEQ

-238 YILADVYRQKNNTKE
+238 YILSEIYRQQNNSTE
-253 EMRHLA
+253 QMRHLA

-264 DLRRGVTEYAAL
+264 DLKRGVTEYAAL

-297 CSLED
+297 CSMED
-302 ANFCNAKLRSM
+302 ANFCNAKLRTM

-325 YKQKERMARQTER
+325 YKQKERLARQTER
-338 ALLLGVT
+338 GLLLGVS
-345 VMMIMLVLAVLYL
+345 VMTIMLVLVVLYL
-358 RSQMHKLTQTRHQ
+358 RSQMHKLSQTRQQ
-371 LSIAN
+371 LSVAN

-386 GMRNDTLLESNTMLQ
+386 GQRNDTLQESNAMLQ

-416 RCQKYLSA
+416 RCRTYLSA

-438 NQQSELMKKL
+438 NQSAELMKKL
-448 KDDALIEAEQEKLY
+448 KDDTLIEEEQQKLY
-462 ADFDEAFLD
+462 NEFDEAFLD
-471 LHPHFVEKFN
+471 LHPDFVERFN

-508 RLGVTDTAQ
+508 RLGVTDMAQ

-529 YNYRSRIRNK
+529 YNYRSRIRSK
-539 SIYSKEEF
+539 SIYPKEEF
-547 DKKLM
+547 EEKLM

>member
-1 MANQRENR
+1 
-9 TFAPMKRFILML
+9 MKRFILML

-143 TAEMEQKERTRY
+143 TAEMEQEERTRY

-547 DKKLM
+547 EKKLM

>member
-1 MANQRENR
+1 
-9 TFAPMKRFILML
+9 MKRLILIL
-21 MVMLGGTLGMQA
+21 MVMLAGRLSMQA
-33 QELRALLLELDRCV
+33 QELRALLFELDKCV
-47 ERKQS
+47 EKKES
-52 YRAERH
+52 YRAERN
-58 ERIDSLRQQMENAP
+58 ERIDSLRQQMEIVQ
-72 DALLMEVYEA
+72 DTQLLEVYEG
-82 MVQAYSHFQ
+82 MYQAYSHFQ
-91 TDSALFYLDKLNEL
+91 TDSALFYLDKMNQLSEV
-105 QEVKDNPQKHTQV
+105 QEDPQKHTWV
-118 ALERAEQLAI
+118 ALNMAEQLAI
-128 MGAYSDAEVIVQKLN
+128 MGAYSDAEDMVRKLHTTHMN
-143 TAEMEQKERTRY
+143 QEERTRY

-186 YRDSIIQT
+186 YRDSIITT
-194 DSDPLSRDIVKAD
+194 DTDQLSRDIVKAD
-207 QLLAKGKAE
+207 QLLANGKRE
-216 EAKRLIERYID
+216 EAKRLIEKYLD
-227 HVEKEQ
+227 KAEKEQ

-238 YILADVYRQKNNTKE
+238 YILSEIYRQQKKPQE
-253 EMRHLA
+253 QMRELA

-276 PLLAT
+276 PLLAMR
-281 KLKEQGEV
+281 LKEQGEV

-325 YKQKERMARQTER
+325 YKQKERLARQTER
-338 ALLLGVT
+338 GLLLGVS
-345 VMMIMLVLAVLYL
+345 VMTIMLVLVVLYL
-358 RSQMHKLTQTRHQ
+358 RSQMHKLSQTRHQ
-371 LSIAN
+371 LSVAN
-376 DQLEQANRLL
+376 EQLGEANRLL
-386 GMRNDTLLESNTMLQ
+386 GLRNDTLQESNAMLQ
-401 QMDRVKEEYIALFLD
+401 QMDRVKEEYIARFLD
-416 RCQKYLSA
+416 RCRKYLSA

-438 NQQSELMKKL
+438 NQNAELMKKL
-448 KDDALIEAEQEKLY
+448 KDDTLIEHEQQRLY
-462 ADFDEAFLD
+462 NDFDEAFLD
-471 LHPHFVEKFN
+471 LHPHFVENFN

-529 YNYRSRIRNK
+529 YNYRSRIRSK

-547 DKKLM
+547 DQKLR

>member
-1 MANQRENR
+1 
-9 TFAPMKRFILML
+9 MKRLIIIFV
-21 MVMLGGTLGMQA
+21 VMLAGTFSIQA
-33 QELRALLLELDRCV
+33 QELRTLLLELDKCV
-47 ERKQS
+47 EKKET

-58 ERIDSLRQQMENAP
+58 ERIDSLRQQVETVQGAQ
-72 DALLMEVYEA
+72 LLEVYEA
-82 MVQAYSHFQ
+82 MYQTYSHFQ
-91 TDSALFYLDKLNEL
+91 TDSALFYLDKMNQLTEL
-105 QEVKDNPQKHTQV
+105 QEDPQKRTWV
-118 ALERAEQLAI
+118 ALNMAEQLAI
-128 MGAYSDAEVIVQKLN
+128 MGAYSDAEDKVKKLN
-143 TAEMEQKERTRY
+143 TTDMNQEERTRY

-186 YRDSIIQT
+186 YRDSIIST
-194 DSDPLSRDIVKAD
+194 DTDPLSRDIVRAD
-207 QLLAKGKAE
+207 HLLANGKRDEAKQLLENYLPHA
-216 EAKRLIERYID
+216 
-227 HVEKEQ
+227 EKEQ

-238 YILADVYRQKNNTKE
+238 YILSEIYRQQNNSTE
-253 EMRHLA
+253 QMRHLA

-264 DLRRGVTEYAAL
+264 DLKRGVTEYAAL

-297 CSLED
+297 CSMED
-302 ANFCNAKLRSM
+302 ANFCNAKLRTM

-325 YKQKERMARQTER
+325 YKQKERLARQTER
-338 ALLLGVT
+338 GLLLGVS
-345 VMMIMLVLAVLYL
+345 VMTIMLVLVVLYL
-358 RSQMHKLTQTRHQ
+358 RSQMHKLSQTRQQ
-371 LSIAN
+371 LSVAN

-386 GMRNDTLLESNTMLQ
+386 GQRNDTLQESNAMLQ

-416 RCQKYLSA
+416 RCRTYLSA

-438 NQQSELMKKL
+438 NQSAELMKKL
-448 KDDALIEAEQEKLY
+448 KDDTLIEEEQQKLY
-462 ADFDEAFLD
+462 NEFDEAFLD
-471 LHPHFVEKFN
+471 LHPHFVEGFN

-529 YNYRSRIRNK
+529 YNYRSRIRSK
-539 SIYSKEEF
+539 SIYPKEEF
-547 DKKLM
+547 EEKLM

>member
-1 MANQRENR
+1 
-9 TFAPMKRFILML
+9 MKRLIIIFV
-21 MVMLGGTLGMQA
+21 VMLAGTFSIQA
-33 QELRALLLELDRCV
+33 QELRTLLLELDKCV
-47 ERKQS
+47 EKKET
-52 YRAERH
+52 YRSERH
-58 ERIDSLRQQMENAP
+58 ERIDSLRQQVETVQGAQ
-72 DALLMEVYEA
+72 LLEVYEA
-82 MVQAYSHFQ
+82 MYQTYSHFQ
-91 TDSALFYLDKLNEL
+91 TDSALFYLDKMNQLTEL
-105 QEVKDNPQKHTQV
+105 QEDPQKRTWV
-118 ALERAEQLAI
+118 ALNMAEQLAI
-128 MGAYSDAEVIVQKLN
+128 MGAYSDAEDKVKKLN
-143 TAEMEQKERTRY
+143 TTDMNQEVRTRY

-181 HKTDL
+181 HKIDL
-186 YRDSIIQT
+186 YRDSIINT
-194 DSDPLSRDIVKAD
+194 DTDPLSRDIVRAD
-207 QLLAKGKAE
+207 HLLANGKGE
-216 EAKRLIERYID
+216 EAKQLIEK
-227 HVEKEQ
+227 HLSHAEKEQ
-233 KSYVH
+233 KSYLH
-238 YILADVYRQKNNTKE
+238 YILAGIYRQQKNTKE
-253 EMRHLA
+253 EMRQLA

-264 DLRRGVTEYAAL
+264 DLHRGVTEYAAL

-297 CSLED
+297 CSMED

-325 YKQKERMARQTER
+325 YKQKERLARQTER
-338 ALLLGVT
+338 GLLLGVS
-345 VMMIMLVLAVLYL
+345 VMTIMLVLAVLYL
-358 RSQMHKLTQTRHQ
+358 RSQMHKLTLTRHQ

-376 DQLEQANRLL
+376 DQLEEANRLL
-386 GMRNDTLLESNTMLQ
+386 GMRNDTLQESNTMLQ

-416 RCQKYLSA
+416 RCRTYLSA

-438 NQQSELMKKL
+438 NQNAELMKKL
-448 KDDALIEAEQEKLY
+448 KDDTLIEHEQQKLY
-462 ADFDEAFLD
+462 NDFDEAFLD
-471 LHPHFVEKFN
+471 LHPRFVEKFN

-529 YNYRSRIRNK
+529 YNYRSRIRSK
-539 SIYSKEEF
+539 SIYPKEEF
-547 DKKLM
+547 EEKLM

>member
-1 MANQRENR
+1 
-9 TFAPMKRFILML
+9 MKRFILML

-143 TAEMEQKERTRY
+143 TAEMEQEERTRY

-313 EISEVFPIIEKS
+313 EISEMFPIIEKS

-438 NQQSELMKKL
+438 NHQSELMKKL

>member
-1 MANQRENR
+1 
-9 TFAPMKRFILML
+9 MKRLIIIFV
-21 MVMLGGTLGMQA
+21 VMLAGTFSIQA
-33 QELRALLLELDRCV
+33 QELRTLLLELDKCV
-47 ERKQS
+47 EKKET

-58 ERIDSLRQQMENAP
+58 ERIDSLRQQVETVQGAQ
-72 DALLMEVYEA
+72 LLEVYEA
-82 MVQAYSHFQ
+82 MYQTYSHFQ
-91 TDSALFYLDKLNEL
+91 TDSALFYLDKMNQLTEL
-105 QEVKDNPQKHTQV
+105 QEDPQKRTWV
-118 ALERAEQLAI
+118 ALNMAEQLAI
-128 MGAYSDAEVIVQKLN
+128 MGAYSDAEDKVKKLN
-143 TAEMEQKERTRY
+143 TTDMNQEERTRY

-168 YMSSTPSLSKELR
+168 YMSSTTSLSKELR

-186 YRDSIIQT
+186 YRDSIIST
-194 DSDPLSRDIVKAD
+194 DTDPLSRDIVRAD
-207 QLLAKGKAE
+207 HLLANGKRD
-216 EAKRLIERYID
+216 EAKQLIENYLP
-227 HVEKEQ
+227 HAEKEQ

-238 YILADVYRQKNNTKE
+238 YILSEIYRQQNNSTE
-253 EMRHLA
+253 QMRHLA

-264 DLRRGVTEYAAL
+264 DLKRGVTEYAAL

-297 CSLED
+297 CSMED
-302 ANFCNAKLRSM
+302 ANFCNAKLRTM

-325 YKQKERMARQTER
+325 YKQKERLARQTER
-338 ALLLGVT
+338 GLLLGVS
-345 VMMIMLVLAVLYL
+345 VMTIMLVLVVLYL
-358 RSQMHKLTQTRHQ
+358 RSQMHKLSQTRQQ
-371 LSIAN
+371 LSVAN

-386 GMRNDTLLESNTMLQ
+386 GQRNDTLQESNAMLQ

-416 RCQKYLSA
+416 RCRTYLSA

-438 NQQSELMKKL
+438 NQSAELMKKL
-448 KDDALIEAEQEKLY
+448 KDDTLIEEEQQKLY
-462 ADFDEAFLD
+462 NEFDEAFLD
-471 LHPHFVEKFN
+471 LHPHFVERFN

-529 YNYRSRIRNK
+529 YNYRSRIRSK
-539 SIYSKEEF
+539 SIYPKEEF
-547 DKKLM
+547 EEKLM

>member
-1 MANQRENR
+1 
-9 TFAPMKRFILML
+9 MKRLIIIFV
-21 MVMLGGTLGMQA
+21 VMLAGTFSIQA
-33 QELRALLLELDRCV
+33 QELRTLLLELDKCV
-47 ERKQS
+47 EKKET

-58 ERIDSLRQQMENAP
+58 ERIDSLRQQVETVQGAQ
-72 DALLMEVYEA
+72 LLEVYEA
-82 MVQAYSHFQ
+82 MYQTYSHFQ
-91 TDSALFYLDKLNEL
+91 TDSALFYLDKMNQLTEL
-105 QEVKDNPQKHTQV
+105 QEDPQKRTWV
-118 ALERAEQLAI
+118 ALNMAEQLAI
-128 MGAYSDAEVIVQKLN
+128 MGAYSDAEDKVKKLN
-143 TAEMEQKERTRY
+143 TTDMNQEERTRY

-168 YMSSTPSLSKELR
+168 YMSSTTSLSKELR

-186 YRDSIIQT
+186 YRDSIIST
-194 DSDPLSRDIVKAD
+194 DTDPLSRDIVRAD
-207 QLLAKGKAE
+207 HLLANGKRD
-216 EAKRLIERYID
+216 EAKQLIENYLP
-227 HVEKEQ
+227 HAEKEQ
-233 KSYVH
+233 KCYVH
-238 YILADVYRQKNNTKE
+238 YILSEIYRQQNNSTE
-253 EMRHLA
+253 QMRHLA

-264 DLRRGVTEYAAL
+264 DLKRGVTEYAAL

-297 CSLED
+297 CSMED
-302 ANFCNAKLRSM
+302 ANFCNAKLRTM

-325 YKQKERMARQTER
+325 YKQKERLARQTER
-338 ALLLGVT
+338 GLLLGVS
-345 VMMIMLVLAVLYL
+345 VMTIMLVLVVLYL
-358 RSQMHKLTQTRHQ
+358 RSQMHKLSQTRQQ
-371 LSIAN
+371 LSVAN

-386 GMRNDTLLESNTMLQ
+386 GQRNDTLQESNAMLQ

-416 RCQKYLSA
+416 RCRTYLSA

-438 NQQSELMKKL
+438 NQSAELMKKL
-448 KDDALIEAEQEKLY
+448 KDDTLIEEEQQKLY
-462 ADFDEAFLD
+462 NEFDEAFLD
-471 LHPHFVEKFN
+471 LHPDFVERFN

-529 YNYRSRIRNK
+529 YNYRSRIRSK
-539 SIYSKEEF
+539 SIYPKEEF
-547 DKKLM
+547 EEKLM

>member
-1 MANQRENR
+1 
-9 TFAPMKRFILML
+9 MKRLIIIFV
-21 MVMLGGTLGMQA
+21 VMLAGTFSIQA
-33 QELRALLLELDRCV
+33 QELRTLLLELDKCV
-47 ERKQS
+47 EKKET

-58 ERIDSLRQQMENAP
+58 ERIDSLRQQVETVQGAQ
-72 DALLMEVYEA
+72 LLEVYEA
-82 MVQAYSHFQ
+82 MYQTYSHFQ
-91 TDSALFYLDKLNEL
+91 TDSALFYLDKMNQLTEL
-105 QEVKDNPQKHTQV
+105 QEDPQKRTWV
-118 ALERAEQLAI
+118 ALNMAEQLAI
-128 MGAYSDAEVIVQKLN
+128 MGAYSDAEDKVKKLN
-143 TAEMEQKERTRY
+143 TTDMNQEERTRY

-186 YRDSIIQT
+186 YRDSIIST
-194 DSDPLSRDIVKAD
+194 DTDPLSRDIVRAD
-207 QLLAKGKAE
+207 HLLANGKRD
-216 EAKRLIERYID
+216 EAKQLIENCLP
-227 HVEKEQ
+227 HAEKEQ

-238 YILADVYRQKNNTKE
+238 YILSEIYRQQNNSTE
-253 EMRHLA
+253 QMRHLA

-264 DLRRGVTEYAAL
+264 DLKRGVTEYAAL

-297 CSLED
+297 CSMED
-302 ANFCNAKLRSM
+302 ANFCNAKLRTM

-325 YKQKERMARQTER
+325 YKQKERLARQTER
-338 ALLLGVT
+338 GLLLGVS
-345 VMMIMLVLAVLYL
+345 VMTIMLVLVVLYL
-358 RSQMHKLTQTRHQ
+358 RSQMHKLSQTRQQ
-371 LSIAN
+371 LSVAN

-386 GMRNDTLLESNTMLQ
+386 GQRNYTLQESNAMLQ

-416 RCQKYLSA
+416 RCRTYLSA

-438 NQQSELMKKL
+438 NQSAELMKKL
-448 KDDALIEAEQEKLY
+448 KDDTLIEEEQQKLY
-462 ADFDEAFLD
+462 NEFDEAFLD
-471 LHPHFVEKFN
+471 LHPHFVERFN

-529 YNYRSRIRNK
+529 YNYRSRIRSK
-539 SIYSKEEF
+539 SIYPKEEF
-547 DKKLM
+547 EEKLM

>member
-1 MANQRENR
+1 
-9 TFAPMKRFILML
+9 MKRFILML

-143 TAEMEQKERTRY
+143 TAEMEQEERTRY

-386 GMRNDTLLESNTMLQ
+386 CMRNDTLLESNTMLQ

>member
-1 MANQRENR
+1 
-9 TFAPMKRFILML
+9 MKRLIIIFV
-21 MVMLGGTLGMQA
+21 VMLAGTFSIQA
-33 QELRALLLELDRCV
+33 QELRTLLLELDKCV
-47 ERKQS
+47 EKKET

-58 ERIDSLRQQMENAP
+58 ERIDSLRQQVETVQGAQ
-72 DALLMEVYEA
+72 LLEVYEA
-82 MVQAYSHFQ
+82 MYQTYSHFQ
-91 TDSALFYLDKLNEL
+91 TDSALFYLDKMNQLTEL
-105 QEVKDNPQKHTQV
+105 QEDPQKRTWV
-118 ALERAEQLAI
+118 ALNMAEQLAI
-128 MGAYSDAEVIVQKLN
+128 MGAYSDAEDKVKKLN
-143 TAEMEQKERTRY
+143 TTDMNQEERTRY

-186 YRDSIIQT
+186 YRDSIIST
-194 DSDPLSRDIVKAD
+194 DTDPLSRDIVRAD
-207 QLLAKGKAE
+207 HLLANGKRD
-216 EAKRLIERYID
+216 EAKQLIENYLP
-227 HVEKEQ
+227 HAEKEQ

-238 YILADVYRQKNNTKE
+238 YILSEIYRQQNNSTE
-253 EMRHLA
+253 QMRHLA

-264 DLRRGVTEYAAL
+264 DLKRGVTEYAAL

-297 CSLED
+297 CSMED
-302 ANFCNAKLRSM
+302 ANFCNAKLRTM

-325 YKQKERMARQTER
+325 YKQKERLARQTER
-338 ALLLGVT
+338 GLLLGVS
-345 VMMIMLVLAVLYL
+345 VMTIMLVLVVLYL
-358 RSQMHKLTQTRHQ
+358 RSQMHKLSQTRQQ
-371 LSIAN
+371 LSVAN

-386 GMRNDTLLESNTMLQ
+386 GQRNDTLQESNTMLH

-416 RCQKYLSA
+416 RCRTYLSA

-438 NQQSELMKKL
+438 NQSAELMKKL
-448 KDDALIEAEQEKLY
+448 KDDTLIEEEQQKLY
-462 ADFDEAFLD
+462 NEFDEAFLD
-471 LHPHFVEKFN
+471 LHPDFVERFN

-529 YNYRSRIRNK
+529 YNYRSRIRSK
-539 SIYSKEEF
+539 SIYPKEEF
-547 DKKLM
+547 EEKLM

>member
-1 MANQRENR
+1 
-9 TFAPMKRFILML
+9 MKRLIIIFV
-21 MVMLGGTLGMQA
+21 VMLAVTFSIQA
-33 QELRALLLELDRCV
+33 QELRTLLLELDKCV
-47 ERKQS
+47 EKKET

-58 ERIDSLRQQMENAP
+58 ERIDSLRQQVETVQGAQ
-72 DALLMEVYEA
+72 LLEVYEA
-82 MVQAYSHFQ
+82 MYQTYSHFQ
-91 TDSALFYLDKLNEL
+91 TDSALFYLDKMNQLTEL
-105 QEVKDNPQKHTQV
+105 QEDPQKRTWV
-118 ALERAEQLAI
+118 ALNMAEQLAI
-128 MGAYSDAEVIVQKLN
+128 MGAYSDAEDKVKKLITTDMN
-143 TAEMEQKERTRY
+143 QEERTRY

-186 YRDSIIQT
+186 YRDSIIST
-194 DSDPLSRDIVKAD
+194 DTDPLSRDIVRAD
-207 QLLAKGKAE
+207 HLLANGKRD
-216 EAKRLIERYID
+216 EAKQLIENCLP
-227 HVEKEQ
+227 HAEKEQ

-238 YILADVYRQKNNTKE
+238 YILSEIYRQQNNSTE
-253 EMRHLA
+253 QMRHLA

-264 DLRRGVTEYAAL
+264 DLKRGVTEYAAL

-297 CSLED
+297 CSMED
-302 ANFCNAKLRSM
+302 ANFCNAKLRTM

-325 YKQKERMARQTER
+325 YKQKERLARQTER
-338 ALLLGVT
+338 GLLLGVS
-345 VMMIMLVLAVLYL
+345 VMTIMLVLVVLYL
-358 RSQMHKLTQTRHQ
+358 RSQMHKLSQTRQQ
-371 LSIAN
+371 LSVAN

-386 GMRNDTLLESNTMLQ
+386 GQRNDTLQESNAMLQ

-416 RCQKYLSA
+416 RCRTYLSA

-438 NQQSELMKKL
+438 NQSAELMKKL
-448 KDDALIEAEQEKLY
+448 KDDTLIEEEQQKLY
-462 ADFDEAFLD
+462 NEFDEAFLD
-471 LHPHFVEKFN
+471 LHPHFVERFN

-529 YNYRSRIRNK
+529 YNYRSRIRSK
-539 SIYSKEEF
+539 SIYPKEEF
-547 DKKLM
+547 EEKLM

>member
-1 MANQRENR
+1 
-9 TFAPMKRFILML
+9 MKRLIIIFV
-21 MVMLGGTLGMQA
+21 VMLAGTFSIQA
-33 QELRALLLELDRCV
+33 QELRTLLLELDKCV
-47 ERKQS
+47 EKKET

-58 ERIDSLRQQMENAP
+58 ERIDSLRQQVETVQGAQ
-72 DALLMEVYEA
+72 LLEVYEA
-82 MVQAYSHFQ
+82 MYQTYSHFQ
-91 TDSALFYLDKLNEL
+91 TDSALFYLDKMNQLTEL
-105 QEVKDNPQKHTQV
+105 QEDPQKRTWV
-118 ALERAEQLAI
+118 ALNMAEQLAI
-128 MGAYSDAEVIVQKLN
+128 MGAYSDAEDKVKKLN
-143 TAEMEQKERTRY
+143 TTVMNQEERTRY

-186 YRDSIIQT
+186 YRDSIIST
-194 DSDPLSRDIVKAD
+194 DTDPLSRDIVRAD
-207 QLLAKGKAE
+207 HLLANGKRD
-216 EAKRLIERYID
+216 EAKQLIENYLP
-227 HVEKEQ
+227 HAEKEQ

-238 YILADVYRQKNNTKE
+238 YILSEIYRQQNNSTE
-253 EMRHLA
+253 QMRHLA

-264 DLRRGVTEYAAL
+264 DLKRGVTEYAAL

-297 CSLED
+297 CSMED
-302 ANFCNAKLRSM
+302 ANFCNAKLRTM

-325 YKQKERMARQTER
+325 YKQKERLARQTER
-338 ALLLGVT
+338 GLLLGVS
-345 VMMIMLVLAVLYL
+345 VMTIMLVLVVLYL
-358 RSQMHKLTQTRHQ
+358 RSQMHKLSQTRQQ
-371 LSIAN
+371 LSVAN

-386 GMRNDTLLESNTMLQ
+386 GQRNDTLQESNTMLH

-416 RCQKYLSA
+416 RCRTYLSA

-438 NQQSELMKKL
+438 NQSAELMKKL
-448 KDDALIEAEQEKLY
+448 KDDTLIEEEQQKLY
-462 ADFDEAFLD
+462 NEFDEAFLD
-471 LHPHFVEKFN
+471 LHPDFVERFN

-529 YNYRSRIRNK
+529 YNYRSRIRSK
-539 SIYSKEEF
+539 SIYPKEEF
-547 DKKLM
+547 EEKLM

>member
-1 MANQRENR
+1 
-9 TFAPMKRFILML
+9 MKRLIIIFV
-21 MVMLGGTLGMQA
+21 VMLAGTFSIQA
-33 QELRALLLELDRCV
+33 QELRTLLLELDKCV
-47 ERKQS
+47 EKKET

-58 ERIDSLRQQMENAP
+58 ERIDSLRQQVETVQGAQ
-72 DALLMEVYEA
+72 LLEVYEA
-82 MVQAYSHFQ
+82 MYQTYSHFQ
-91 TDSALFYLDKLNEL
+91 TDSALFYLDKMNQLTEL
-105 QEVKDNPQKHTQV
+105 QEDPQKRTWV
-118 ALERAEQLAI
+118 ALNMAEQLAI
-128 MGAYSDAEVIVQKLN
+128 MGAYSDAEDKVKKLN
-143 TAEMEQKERTRY
+143 TTDMNQEERTRY

-186 YRDSIIQT
+186 YRDSIIST
-194 DSDPLSRDIVKAD
+194 DTDPLSRDIVRAD
-207 QLLAKGKAE
+207 HLLANGKRD
-216 EAKRLIERYID
+216 EAKQLIENYLPYA
-227 HVEKEQ
+227 EKEQ

-238 YILADVYRQKNNTKE
+238 FILSEIYRQQNNSTE
-253 EMRHLA
+253 QMRHLA

-264 DLRRGVTEYAAL
+264 DLKRGVTEYAAL

-289 ERAYNYLF
+289 VRAYNYLF
-297 CSLED
+297 CSMED
-302 ANFCNAKLRSM
+302 ANFCNAKLRTM

-325 YKQKERMARQTER
+325 YKQKERLARQTER
-338 ALLLGVT
+338 GLLLGVS
-345 VMMIMLVLAVLYL
+345 VMTIMLVLVVLYL
-358 RSQMHKLTQTRHQ
+358 RSQMHKLSQTRQQ
-371 LSIAN
+371 LSVAN

-386 GMRNDTLLESNTMLQ
+386 GQRNDTLQESNAMLQ

-416 RCQKYLSA
+416 RCRTYLSA

-438 NQQSELMKKL
+438 NQSAELMKKL
-448 KDDALIEAEQEKLY
+448 KDDTLIEEEQQKLY
-462 ADFDEAFLD
+462 NEFDEAFLD
-471 LHPHFVEKFN
+471 LHPDFVERFN

-529 YNYRSRIRNK
+529 YNYRSRIRSK
-539 SIYSKEEF
+539 SIYPKEEF
-547 DKKLM
+547 EEKLM

>member
-1 MANQRENR
+1 
-9 TFAPMKRFILML
+9 MKRLIIIFV
-21 MVMLGGTLGMQA
+21 VMLAGTFSIQA
-33 QELRALLLELDRCV
+33 QELRTLLLELDKCV
-47 ERKQS
+47 EKKET

-58 ERIDSLRQQMENAP
+58 ERIDSLRQQVETVQGAQ
-72 DALLMEVYEA
+72 LLEVYEA
-82 MVQAYSHFQ
+82 MYQTYSHFQ
-91 TDSALFYLDKLNEL
+91 TDSALFYLDKMNQLTEL
-105 QEVKDNPQKHTQV
+105 QEDPQKRTWV
-118 ALERAEQLAI
+118 ALNMAEQLAI
-128 MGAYSDAEVIVQKLN
+128 MGAYSDAEDKVKKLN
-143 TAEMEQKERTRY
+143 TTDMNQEERTRY

-186 YRDSIIQT
+186 YRDSIIST
-194 DSDPLSRDIVKAD
+194 DTDPLSRDIVRAD
-207 QLLAKGKAE
+207 HLLANGKRD
-216 EAKRLIERYID
+216 EAKQLIENYLP
-227 HVEKEQ
+227 HAEKEQ

-238 YILADVYRQKNNTKE
+238 YILSEIYRQQNNSTE
-253 EMRHLA
+253 QMRHLA

-264 DLRRGVTEYAAL
+264 DLKRGVTEYAAL

-297 CSLED
+297 CSMED
-302 ANFCNAKLRSM
+302 ANFCNAKLRTM

-325 YKQKERMARQTER
+325 YKQKERLARQTER
-338 ALLLGVT
+338 GLLLGVS
-345 VMMIMLVLAVLYL
+345 VMTIMLVLVVLYL
-358 RSQMHKLTQTRHQ
+358 RSQMHKLSQTRQQ
-371 LSIAN
+371 LSVAN

-386 GMRNDTLLESNTMLQ
+386 GQRNDTLQESNAMLQ

-416 RCQKYLSA
+416 RCRTYLSA

-438 NQQSELMKKL
+438 NQSAELMKKL
-448 KDDALIEAEQEKLY
+448 KDDTLIEEEQQKLY
-462 ADFDEAFLD
+462 NEFDEAFLD
-471 LHPHFVEKFN
+471 LHPDFVERFN

-529 YNYRSRIRNK
+529 YNYRSRIRSK
-539 SIYSKEEF
+539 SIYPKEEF
-547 DKKLM
+547 EEKLM

>member
-1 MANQRENR
+1 
-9 TFAPMKRFILML
+9 MKRFILML

-58 ERIDSLRQQMENAP
+58 ERIDSLRRQMENAP

-143 TAEMEQKERTRY
+143 TAEMEQEERTRY

-313 EISEVFPIIEKS
+313 EISEMFPIIEKS

>member
-1 MANQRENR
+1 
-9 TFAPMKRFILML
+9 MKRLIIIFV
-21 MVMLGGTLGMQA
+21 VMLAGTFSIQA
-33 QELRALLLELDRCV
+33 QELRTLLLELDKCV
-47 ERKQS
+47 EKKET

-58 ERIDSLRQQMENAP
+58 ERIDSLRQQVETVQGAQ
-72 DALLMEVYEA
+72 LLEVYEA
-82 MVQAYSHFQ
+82 MYQTYSHFQ
-91 TDSALFYLDKLNEL
+91 TDSALFYLDKMNQLTEL
-105 QEVKDNPQKHTQV
+105 QEDPQKRTWV
-118 ALERAEQLAI
+118 ALNMAEQLAI
-128 MGAYSDAEVIVQKLN
+128 MGAYSDAEDKVKKLN
-143 TAEMEQKERTRY
+143 TTDMNQEERTRY

-186 YRDSIIQT
+186 YRDSIIST
-194 DSDPLSRDIVKAD
+194 DTDPLSRDIVRAD
-207 QLLAKGKAE
+207 HLLANGKRD
-216 EAKRLIERYID
+216 EAKQLIENYLP
-227 HVEKEQ
+227 HAEKEQ

-238 YILADVYRQKNNTKE
+238 YILSEIYRQQNNSTE
-253 EMRHLA
+253 QMRHLA

-264 DLRRGVTEYAAL
+264 DLKRGVTEYAAL

-297 CSLED
+297 CSMED
-302 ANFCNAKLRSM
+302 ANFCNAKLRTM

-325 YKQKERMARQTER
+325 YKQKERLARQTER
-338 ALLLGVT
+338 GLLLGVS
-345 VMMIMLVLAVLYL
+345 VMTIMLVLVVLYL
-358 RSQMHKLTQTRHQ
+358 RSQMHKLSQTRQQ
-371 LSIAN
+371 LSVAN

-386 GMRNDTLLESNTMLQ
+386 GQRNDTLQESNAMLQ

-416 RCQKYLSA
+416 RCRTYLSA
-424 LEKYRKSLLKLAKS
+424 LEKYRKSLLKLAKR
-438 NQQSELMKKL
+438 NQSAELMKKL
-448 KDDALIEAEQEKLY
+448 KDDTLIEEEQQKLY
-462 ADFDEAFLD
+462 NEFDEAFLD
-471 LHPHFVEKFN
+471 LHPDFVERFN

-529 YNYRSRIRNK
+529 YNYRSRIRSK
-539 SIYSKEEF
+539 SIYPKEEF
-547 DKKLM
+547 EEKLM